1 MAKVSGGGMTNA
13 RALQVLAKIERKLV
27 GYNGPTEKPL
37 GVKKQV
43 QDLIGE
49 ATAIE
54 NLSQGMSSFHPCSSS
69 MLDECGTTMEMDADD
84 RLCTWLDAFLVVTIY
99 WS

>member
-27 GYNGPTEKPL
+27 GYNGQTEKPL
-37 GVKKQV
+37 AVKKQV

-49 ATAIE
+49 ATDIG
-54 NLSQGMSSFHPCSSS
+54 NLSQGRSLNLCSLTSKSSHPEYLKECWVV
-69 MLDECGTTMEMDADD
+69 MLTD
-84 RLCTWLDAFLVVTIY
+84 RLCTWLDAFLVIP
-99 WS
+99 

>member
-27 GYNGPTEKPL
+27 GYNGTTERPL
-37 GVKKQV
+37 AVKKQV

-49 ATAIE
+49 ATDIG
-54 NLSQGMSSFHPCSSS
+54 NLSQGMSSHLFFFFRLPSSF
-69 MLDECGTTMEMDADD
+69 LILETLK
-84 RLCTWLDAFLVVTIY
+84 RLRC
-99 WS
+99 

>member
-27 GYNGPTEKPL
+27 GYNGPTERPL

-49 ATAIE
+49 ATDIE
-54 NLSQGMSSFHPCSSS
+54 NLSQGTSSHLLSPLHTFFIV
-69 MLDECGTTMEMDADD
+69 EFY
-84 RLCTWLDAFLVVTIY
+84 R
-99 WS
+99 